1 VNKHPEGSLLHSY
14 LDGALEPGPRIEL
27 EAHLRSCRSC
37 TRDLERLRRL
47 FSAIEGLPEQGL
59 TRDLAPAIL
68 KALSPLP
75 GWLPSLAIGEMLGAL
90 GILGAMLLGL
100 GTSGILVG
108 LSAASGR
115 IVAQLE
121 ATSRQVSLN
130 WEGALAWLGSLN
142 SLSGIQLP
150 QLAPAGM
157 WATIAIGALILW
169 FIGNG
174 LVLGRMRPKVSR

>member
-1 VNKHPEGSLLHSY
+1 VSNHPEESVLFTY
-14 LDGALEPGPRIEL
+14 LDGALEPGQRAEL
-27 EAHLRSCRSC
+27 EAHLRSCHLC
-37 TRDLERLRRL
+37 TSDLERVQQL
-47 FSAIEGLPEQGL
+47 FFAIERLPEEGL

-68 KALSPLP
+68 SALSPLP
-75 GWLPSLAIGEMLGAL
+75 RWLSSLAIGEMLGAL

-150 QLAPAGM
+150 ELASAGM